1 MKSNESVSALLFTT
15 ARQVAVDQHLLES
28 AADLKERRVA
38 FLEELRAILADMDR
52 VHELSREQFFA
63 REVRLH
69 RQAG

>member
-1 MKSNESVSALLFTT
+1 MA
-15 ARQVAVDQHLLES
+15 ADQHLLES

-52 VHELSREQFFA
+52 IHELSREQFFA

-69 RQAG
+69 RQPG